1 VTIPTGRASDTL
13 ALEVGRASY
22 DEMGWTL
29 ERVGLEAT
37 AELLARIDPLR
48 SWLDQT
54 RASWHAADEQ
64 GREIA
69 QRYGFDLQRRI
80 GHELIA
86 AGAAM
91 AAEPAPPASQTPKKK
106 AQETKEP
113 VLPNDTDTGRLGFD
127 FHYGGCGRVP
137 VQMTVEQ
144 NAAVLDV
151 RQRMAKA
158 YVRLKHGDESARA
171 EIAAAYEEIGT
182 VVVEAAG
189 GEAALRD
196 ATAPASVRPA
206 GAAVSATEG
215 DSAD

>member
-1 VTIPTGRASDTL
+1 MTTATERASDTL

-22 DEMGWTL
+22 DERGWTF

-37 AELLARIDPLR
+37 ADLLARIDPLR
-48 SWLDQT
+48 SWLDQA

-91 AAEPAPPASQTPKKK
+91 AAEAPPASKTPRKKK
-106 AQETKEP
+106 AQETTEP
-113 VLPNDTDTGRLGFD
+113 VSPNDTDTGRLGFD
-127 FHYGGCGRVP
+127 FHYGGCGRIP

-158 YVRLKHGDESARA
+158 YVRLRHGDDSARA
-171 EIAAAYEEIGT
+171 EIAAAYDEIGA

-189 GEAALRD
+189 GAAALAN

-215 DSAD
+215 SAD